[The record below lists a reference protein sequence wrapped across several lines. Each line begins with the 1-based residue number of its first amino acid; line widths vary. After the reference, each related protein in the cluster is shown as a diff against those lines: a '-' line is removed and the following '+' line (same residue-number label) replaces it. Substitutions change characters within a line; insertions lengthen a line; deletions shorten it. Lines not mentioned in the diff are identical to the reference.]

1 MSDTTLSMVARSIP
15 TESMPSQDDSNW
27 EHDSWEITLTFQGRS
42 MTLKFHTGSGHR
54 RNGQPTPPNIG
65 DILSSVALDA
75 SSVLNARSFE
85 DWAGDFG
92 YDSDSRK
99 AEAMF
104 KACTEQTEELHEL
117 LGDWLEIVAFEA
129 PDDGD
134 WSEFEGTSIDL
145 PDATIAKFRRLANAL
160 DAAFPDS
167 VSDGPANERYY
178 QLRDEVLAYIDEHPE
193 VREEARA
200 AGLPVD

>member
-1 MSDTTLSMVARSIP
+1 MTDTTLSMTARPIP
-15 TESMPSQDDSNW
+15 VETMPGSDDADW
-27 EHDSWEITLTFQGRS
+27 AHDSWEITLTFQGRS
-42 MTLKFHTGSGHR
+42 MSLKFHTGTGHR
-54 RNGQPTPPNIG
+54 KDGRPTPPDIG

-75 SSVLNARSFE
+75 GSVLNARDFE
-85 DWAGDFG
+85 DWAADFG
-92 YDSDSRK
+92 YDTDSRK
-99 AEAMF
+99 AEATY
-104 KACTEQTEELHEL
+104 KACQEQTEELSDL

-134 WSEFEGTSIDL
+134 WSEFKGTSIDL

-160 DAAFPDS
+160 DDSFPDS
-167 VSDGPANERYY
+167 VNDGPANEHYY
-178 QLRDEVLAYIDEHPE
+178 QLRDELLAYIDEHPE